1 MATEF
6 AKKLASVAEEQHRK
20 FQFINEADPQL
31 CNAIKK
37 WTRDIGAEFISCT
50 AEPWSAVFISWCVRE
65 AGATK
70 TEFRFSKA
78 HSVFVNKAIKDGIA
92 KRGVFRGM
100 KITDHAPQIGDIIQH
115 NRNGNRFTFDFAKN
129 NVEYASHS
137 VIVIETG
144 QDAQGK
150 FAFCIGG
157 NESDSVRRT
166 VIRLDA
172 NGFIKQRT
180 NSPFICVIKNMK

>member
-20 FQFINEADPQL
+20 FQFINEADTQL
-31 CNAIKK
+31 CSAIKK
-37 WTRDIGAEFISCT
+37 WTRDIGATFVSCT

-78 HSVFVNKAIKDGIA
+78 HSVFVHKAIKDAIA

-129 NVEYASHS
+129 NAEYASHS

-144 QDAQGK
+144 QDADGK
-150 FAFCIGG
+150 FAFCVGG

-172 NGFIKQRT
+172 NGFVKQRR
-180 NSPFICVIKNMK
+180 NSSFICVIKNMK